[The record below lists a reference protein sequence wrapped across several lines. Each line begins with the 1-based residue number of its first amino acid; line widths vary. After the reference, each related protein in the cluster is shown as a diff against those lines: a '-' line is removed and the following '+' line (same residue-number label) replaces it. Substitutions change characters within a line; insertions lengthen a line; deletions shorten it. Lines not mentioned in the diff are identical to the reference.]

1 MHQQPEEQLQ
11 LPQLQPPPL
20 LRLLLLPQLQLSLQ
34 PPLLQ
39 LQLQQ
44 HVQETYSKLQLLQL
58 KEEEQE
64 EQEQL
69 VQLEEEVAF
78 QE

>member
-20 LRLLLLPQLQLSLQ
+20 LPLLLPQLQLPLQ
-34 PPLLQ
+34 PLLLQ

-44 HVQETYSKLQLLQL
+44 HVQEIYSKLQLLQL
-58 KEEEQE
+58 KVVEEEQ
-64 EQEQL
+64 QESL
-69 VQLEEEVAF
+69 VQLEEEVEF
-78 QE
+78 QA